1 MAQKASTN
9 GSGLR
14 KPPMAK
20 DEIISLVIRDLGLQP
35 DCSILDLDNLSVL
48 SQPLSQAQ
56 LAVWLDSWSDLVAAL
71 GTYDDASVGVH
82 KARAMLGEVSDHAD
96 YLLFSADSTKPP
108 LDQFSKGIKMLF
120 EASTGLEAKEIATYK
135 GRKVYLGSKRGS
147 PAQAS

>member
-9 GSGLR
+9 GTGPG
-14 KPPMAK
+14 KAPMAK
-20 DEIISLVIRDLGLQP
+20 DEILSLVIQEVGLQP

-56 LAVWLDSWSDLVAAL
+56 LAIWLDSWSDLVLML
-71 GTYDDASVGVH
+71 GTSEDASIGVS
-82 KARAMLGEVSDHAD
+82 KARAMLGEVADHVD

-120 EASTGLEAKEIATYK
+120 EASTGLKAKEVATYK
-135 GRKVYLGSKRGS
+135 NRVVYLGSRR
-147 PAQAS
+147 